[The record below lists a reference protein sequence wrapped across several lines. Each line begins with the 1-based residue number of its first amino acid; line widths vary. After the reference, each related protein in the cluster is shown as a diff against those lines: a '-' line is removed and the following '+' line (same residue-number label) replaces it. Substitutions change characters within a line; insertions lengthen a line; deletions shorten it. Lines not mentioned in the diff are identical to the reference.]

1 MVVMQRSHPYS
12 SPPKKRGNRGIKT
25 PAFPHKQKK
34 QWKPQK
40 PQILGVT
47 THEKHSRLLP
57 KKWATKRGI
66 GMSWGEEPSYFFPSF
81 FFFCK
86 IYGESQIASPVL
98 GSPAVN
104 YRLIAKYISSASSDY
119 SLCLCRGKS
128 FPHIFPPCRKEIC
141 ALTLF
146 SRITFSFLFF
156 SLFSRMRNKSRK

>member
-1 MVVMQRSHPYS
+1 MQRSHPYS

-47 THEKHSRLLP
+47 THEKHFRLLP

-66 GMSWGEEPSYFFPSF
+66 GMSWAEESIYFSKSVF

-86 IYGESQIASPVL
+86 IYGESQIASLVL
-98 GSPAVN
+98 SSPAVN

-128 FPHIFPPCRKEIC
+128 FPHIFPPLQKRNLC
-141 ALTLF
+141 AHAF
-146 SRITFSFLFF
+146 FPHNLFF
-156 SLFSRMRNKSRK
+156 FLSLFFKDAQ